1 MDPPQWVPH
10 FVCVTYTRWL
20 FDLRTGY
27 ILPSPLFSSH
37 ANRACPACSWP
48 LKISVSP
55 LQPTKQR
62 AQVLPLSLWAL
73 SWTMSGWKLAS
84 QGIRSNGFKPPLPFS
99 KQKVMHP
106 KGIAISYRDFELCMQ
121 SYLPPPRGS
130 FLQRMVELT
139 HKVSKLHHH
148 IKLSSGFFK
157 DLTMWQQFIYTWNGA
172 GFLLSPS

>member
-1 MDPPQWVPH
+1 
-10 FVCVTYTRWL
+10 
-20 FDLRTGY
+20 
-27 ILPSPLFSSH
+27 
-37 ANRACPACSWP
+37 
-48 LKISVSP
+48 
-55 LQPTKQR
+55 
-62 AQVLPLSLWAL
+62 
-73 SWTMSGWKLAS
+73 
-84 QGIRSNGFKPPLPFS
+84 
-99 KQKVMHP
+99 MHP